1 MGNSLE
7 QLVSL
12 GKEAGLIHDR
22 EATHTRALKDSPA
35 IDKLEFR
42 DFNERIGNP
51 WSRILDERVP
61 LTEYQVFYHESIN
74 KHHRIM
80 VNKTKKGAFT
90 EAFLRHTAAEVFGH
104 YAGHEVIF
112 MAGNAAPIALD
123 VLERFNN
130 LFEEENGFIDQN
142 DKKWDYGDIIM
153 SFTRS
158 SPMKIELYNGTKILA
173 TPASKSGKAQAM
185 RGYSDVVCWFLTEA
199 AHTGLND
206 DYPIINGLTSL
217 TANRPDGHSILE
229 STPNGKRGFFYE
241 LWYDATSKLQKT
253 FEVGPNDYYTLEYD
267 YKIAVESGVISRQFI
282 EREKKNK
289 KIDFDQE
296 YGCKFTTADSAAFD
310 DLIPANFTENDAM
323 DLSIL

>member
-1 MGNSLE
+1 MESFQSLISE
-7 QLVSL
+7 AKNA
-12 GKEAGLIHDR
+12 GRINTTKEKHS
-22 EATHTRALKDSPA
+22 RALKESPA
-35 IDKLEFR
+35 IDKLDYR
-42 DFNERIGNP
+42 DYNKRIGNP

-61 LTEYQVFYHESIN
+61 LTDYQVDYHESIN
-74 KHHRIM
+74 KYHRIM

-90 EAFLRHTAAEVFGH
+90 EGFLRHAAKEVFGH

-130 LFEEENGFIDQN
+130 LFEEEDGFIDQN
-142 DKKWDYGDIIM
+142 DKRWHYGDLIM

-158 SPMKIELYNGTKILA
+158 SPMKIDFYNGTKYLA

-185 RGYSDVVCWFLTEA
+185 RGYSDVVAWFLTEA
-199 AHTGLND
+199 GHTGLND

-267 YKIAVESGVISRQFI
+267 YKIAVEAGVISREFI

-289 KIDFDQE
+289 KIDFEQE
-296 YGCKFTTADSAAFD
+296 YCCKFTTADSAAFD
-310 DLIPANFTENDAM
+310 DLVPANFTENDAM
-323 DLSIL
+323 DLSSL

>member
-1 MGNSLE
+1 MESFQSLIS
-7 QLVSL
+7 QA
-12 GKEAGLIHDR
+12 KNAGLINDR
-22 EATHTRALKDSPA
+22 KQIHTRALKESPA
-35 IDKLEFR
+35 VDKLEFR

-61 LTEYQVFYHESIN
+61 LTDYQVFYHESIN
-74 KHHRIM
+74 KYHRIM

-90 EAFLRHTAAEVFGH
+90 EGFLRHAAKEVFGH

-142 DKKWDYGDIIM
+142 DKKWAYGDLIM

-158 SPMKIELYNGTKILA
+158 APMKLELYNGTRILG

-185 RGYSDVVCWFLTEA
+185 RGYSDVVAWFLTEA

-241 LWYDATSKLQKT
+241 LWYDATNKLQDT
-253 FEVGPNDYYTLEYD
+253 FKVGPNDYYTLEYD
-267 YKIAVESGVISRQFI
+267 YKIAVEAGVISREFI

-296 YGCKFTTADSAAFD
+296 YGCKFTTTDSAAFD
-310 DLIPANFTENDAM
+310 DLVPSNFTENDAM
-323 DLSIL
+323 DLSSL